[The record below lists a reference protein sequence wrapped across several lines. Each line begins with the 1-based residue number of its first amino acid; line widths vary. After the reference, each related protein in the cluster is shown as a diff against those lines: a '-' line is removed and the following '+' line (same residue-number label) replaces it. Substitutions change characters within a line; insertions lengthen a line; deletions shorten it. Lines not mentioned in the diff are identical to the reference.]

1 MLRISKLKK
10 KIYSR
15 LELEIKRGEENS
27 FENLLREKKESRAML
42 DYRCCIVCSGRRG
55 HWEWS
60 TANYQDRTR
69 DRGVESGHMYIYIYT
84 DVSNRWLE
92 GSRDSVHPIH
102 ALHRLPGRPTRI
114 IILTITRTTSRSSP
128 INEKE
133 REEKEGSSSES
144 EWKRRFDGIRRGSL
158 VRLVTVRDIRGRRSK
173 CPVKRFVSDEICD
186 KISRR
191 GSVGRMRNRIILS
204 SSSCEYY

>member
-1 MLRISKLKK
+1 
-10 KIYSR
+10 
-15 LELEIKRGEENS
+15 
-27 FENLLREKKESRAML
+27 ML

-55 HWEWS
+55 HWGWS

-69 DRGVESGHMYIYIYT
+69 DRGVESGHMYIYT

-92 GSRDSVHPIH
+92 GSRDSVHAIH

-128 INEKE
+128 INERE